1 MLLRLLESDGG
12 NIWGEAVM
20 KGSVWEMEKTIR
32 VTGRGQVAVPPDRIR
47 LKFSLEE
54 RKDTYQEAVEVY
66 YAENK
71 RDVFF

>member
-1 MLLRLLESDGG
+1 MVLRTEEG
-12 NIWGEAVM
+12 M
-20 KGSVWEMEKTIR
+20 EMEKTIR
-32 VTGRGQVAVPPDRIR
+32 VTGRGQVAVPPDRIC

-71 RDVFF
+71 RNVFF